1 MATIKQIDGRTIHR
15 IQSGQVIVDLCSVV
29 KELVENSI
37 DAGAST
43 IAEGYTTTFSR
54 LSDHQLNRRQKFVD
68 LLPADIRF
76 KNQGLDLIEV
86 QDNGSGVAPVNHES
100 IALKH
105 HTSKLSSYDDIGSL
119 ETFGFR
125 GEALASLCALSTV
138 SITTCVATDVPKGSR
153 LTFEASG
160 KLRDTSVVA
169 AQRGTTVAVEK
180 LFHNLPVRRREL
192 ERNIKREWH
201 KVISLLNQYAC
212 VQTNLKFTVSQQ
224 PTKGRRIVLFS
235 TKGNPT
241 TRENIINIFGAKTM
255 AALVP
260 LDLKLQMKP
269 TTLGSATQADLA
281 AGLISL
287 DVNIVGHVSR
297 PVHGEGRQ
305 TPDRQMFFIN
315 GRPCG
320 LPQFAKTFNEVYRS
334 YNSSQSPFILAD
346 VQLDTHL
353 YDVNVSPDKRTIL
366 LHDQNHM
373 LDSIRAALIE
383 IFDSQDYTL
392 PTSQVLRSHNA
403 QADGTTS
410 ISPLNQKPSAGQ
422 ANHSKRI
429 VQSCS
434 EASESSGDEKSPSE
448 DDEGSDSLGPGQ
460 RETKTRVIPKP
471 MTIRKV
477 RNTLDVWV
485 HGRTAVPSKTG
496 EHEDAKSQS
505 SDSGQES
512 ARVAPLSSV
521 AENNTKSRSRDAEHS
536 SQQPSDSDSN
546 QEPRTTKSPT
556 VLQLSMSNSR
566 STLANDDPTIPF
578 VKPIKPIRGV
588 GLISPRRHSTMKR
601 PPPQPAKI
609 FIGAT
614 GGDIEDD
621 PSLNEGDS
629 QHSQSQTSD
638 DETDNDKDNKEGEE
652 DGDDDDECGDDNDD
666 ENDDRPTFGTALSQ
680 RFSAGRSNRQRFPL
694 APTTQRQM
702 CPDTSTTR
710 TKRGTNH
717 SKGNEQI
724 LDNEKSPALD
734 PVISP
739 RSSPSTSPGDKTA
752 QPLQDRSENDH
763 TASTSGSSVPRVQSL
778 QFSTRRKDATLQ
790 LIHHV
795 SGGEDITRT
804 ALSSRPLIRPQDSSP
819 SDTRQQQ
826 QQQVEDIGANDAESK
841 LSLIISKS
849 DFAKMRVAGQFN
861 LGFIIAVRPAEKDSQ
876 TLGASA
882 HDELFIIDQHASD
895 EKYNFERLQGST
907 VVQSQR
913 LVHPKLLELTA
924 LEEEIVMQNIEAVE
938 ANGFKIAIDVD
949 GGAPVGSRCQLTA
962 LPLSRETTFSI
973 TDLEELIAL
982 LADESSESTHI
993 PRPSKVRKM
1002 FAMRACRSS
1011 IMIGK
1016 ALTRQQMYSVVGH
1029 MGDLDKPWN
1038 CPHGRPTMRHL
1049 FNMDKWD
1056 EVGWE
1061 GDLKTRSTSS
1071 WAAYRRGE

>member
-43 IAEGYTTTFSR
+43 I
-54 LSDHQLNRRQKFVD
+54 DV
-68 LLPADIRF
+68 RF

-86 QDNGSGVAPVNHES
+86 QDNGSGIAPANYES

-138 SITTCVATDVPKGSR
+138 SITTCVAADVPKGSR
-153 LTFEASG
+153 LAFEASG

-201 KVISLLNQYAC
+201 KVIALLNQYAC

-260 LDLKLQMKP
+260 LDLKLEMKP

-287 DVNIVGHVSR
+287 DVKIVGHVSR

-373 LDSIRAALIE
+373 LDSIRSALVG

-392 PTSQVLRSHNA
+392 PTSQVLRSRNA
-403 QADGTTS
+403 QAGETTP
-410 ISPLNQKPSAGQ
+410 ISPLNQSSSTGQ
-422 ANHSKRI
+422 ATHSKRKI
-429 VQSCS
+429 QSRS
-434 EASESSGDEKSPSE
+434 EASQGSGDERSSSE

-460 RETKTRVIPKP
+460 METKTTAVPKP
-471 MTIRKV
+471 VTIRKV

-485 HGRTAVPSKTG
+485 HGRTAVISRA
-496 EHEDAKSQS
+496 EEDEDAKSQS
-505 SDSGQES
+505 SDGDQES
-512 ARVAPLSSV
+512 ARAASSRSV
-521 AENNTKSRSRDAEHS
+521 AGSNTKSRSRDAEHS
-536 SQQPSDSDSN
+536 RRQPSDSDTD
-546 QEPRTTKSPT
+546 QEPKITKPASVFP
-556 VLQLSMSNSR
+556 LSSSNSP
-566 STLANDDPTIPF
+566 SSLANDELTIPF
-578 VKPIKPIRGV
+578 VKPIKPISRG
-588 GLISPRRHSTMKR
+588 GLVSPRRHSTMRR

-614 GGDIEDD
+614 GGDPEDVGGE
-621 PSLNEGDS
+621 PSSDEGDS
-629 QHSQSQTSD
+629 QHSKDQASD
-638 DETDNDKDNKEGEE
+638 DEPDSDKDNKEEE
-652 DGDDDDECGDDNDD
+652 ENDDDDDEGDDYDD
-666 ENDDRPTFGTALSQ
+666 DDRPTFGTTLSQ
-680 RFSAGRSNRQRFPL
+680 RFSAGRINRQRSPSFPR
-694 APTTQRQM
+694 TKRQM
-702 CPDTSTTR
+702 GPDTSTVR
-710 TKRGTNH
+710 TKRSPG
-717 SKGNEQI
+717 SRKGNEQI
-724 LDNEKSPALD
+724 SDDENSPAAD
-734 PVISP
+734 PILSP
-739 RSSPSTSPGDKTA
+739 RSSPSVSPGDKTTKPSQEPSA
-752 QPLQDRSENDH
+752 NNNS
-763 TASTSGSSVPRVQSL
+763 ASTSVSLAPRAQNL
-778 QFSTRRKDATLQ
+778 QFSARRKDATLQ

-795 SGGEDITRT
+795 SGGEGVIR
-804 ALSSRPLIRPQDSSP
+804 AIPSPRSLIGPQDSSSP
-819 SDTRQQQ
+819 STTPQQQ
-826 QQQVEDIGANDAESK
+826 QQQVEDIGATDAESK

-924 LEEEIVMQNIEAVE
+924 LEEEIVMQNIEALE

-1016 ALTRQQMYSVVGH
+1016 ALTRHQMYSLVGH

-1049 FNMDKWD
+1049 FSIDKWD
-1056 EVGWE
+1056 EVGWK
-1061 GDLKTRSTSS
+1061 GDLKTKSTAS
-1071 WAAYRRGE
+1071 WTAYRRGE

>member
-1 MATIKQIDGRTIHR
+1 MSPD
-15 IQSGQVIVDLCSVV
+15 V
-29 KELVENSI
+29 
-37 DAGAST
+37 
-43 IAEGYTTTFSR
+43 
-54 LSDHQLNRRQKFVD
+54 
-68 LLPADIRF
+68 RF

-86 QDNGSGVAPVNHES
+86 QDNGSGVAPANYES

-105 HTSKLSSYDDIGSL
+105 HTSKLSSYEDIGSL

-138 SITTCVATDVPKGSR
+138 SITTCVAADVPKGSR
-153 LTFEASG
+153 LAFEASG

-201 KVISLLNQYAC
+201 KVIALLNQYAC

-260 LDLKLQMKP
+260 LDLKLEMKP
-269 TTLGSATQADLA
+269 TTFGSATQADLA

-287 DVNIVGHVSR
+287 DVKIVGHVSR

-373 LDSIRAALIE
+373 LDSIRAALVE

-392 PTSQVLRSHNA
+392 PTSQVLRSRNA
-403 QADGTTS
+403 QADETTP
-410 ISPLNQKPSAGQ
+410 ISLLNQNSSTGQ
-422 ANHSKRI
+422 ATHSKRI
-429 VQSCS
+429 IQSRS
-434 EASESSGDEKSPSE
+434 EASEDSGDERSSSG

-460 RETKTRVIPKP
+460 RETKTTAVPKP

-485 HGRTAVPSKTG
+485 HGRKAVIPRA
-496 EHEDAKSQS
+496 EEDEDAQSQS
-505 SDSGQES
+505 SDGDQES
-512 ARVAPLSSV
+512 ARAAPLRSV
-521 AENNTKSRSRDAEHS
+521 TGGNTKSRSRDAEHS
-536 SQQPSDSDSN
+536 RRPPSDSDTN
-546 QEPRTTKSPT
+546 QEPKITKPASVFP
-556 VLQLSMSNSR
+556 LSR
-566 STLANDDPTIPF
+566 SSSPSSLANDEPTIPF
-578 VKPIKPIRGV
+578 VKPIKPISGG
-588 GLISPRRHSTMKR
+588 GLVSPRRHSNMRR

-614 GGDIEDD
+614 GGDPEGIGGE
-621 PSLNEGDS
+621 PSSDEGDS
-629 QHSQSQTSD
+629 PHSKDQASD
-638 DETDNDKDNKEGEE
+638 DEPDSDKDNKEE
-652 DGDDDDECGDDNDD
+652 DDDDDEGDDQDD
-666 ENDDRPTFGTALSQ
+666 DDDRPTFGTTLSQ
-680 RFSAGRSNRQRFPL
+680 RFSAGKINRQRSPSFPR
-694 APTTQRQM
+694 TQPQM
-702 CPDTSTTR
+702 GPDTSTAR
-710 TKRGTNH
+710 TKRSPG
-717 SKGNEQI
+717 SRKGNEQI
-724 LDNEKSPALD
+724 SDDENSPATD
-734 PVISP
+734 PVLSP
-739 RSSPSTSPGDKTA
+739 RSSSSASPGDKTTKPSQEPSANSNSASMSVSSAPRA
-752 QPLQDRSENDH
+752 QN
-763 TASTSGSSVPRVQSL
+763 L

-795 SGGEDITRT
+795 SGGEDVIRATP
-804 ALSSRPLIRPQDSSP
+804 SSQSLIRPQDSSFP
-819 SDTRQQQ
+819 SGTPQQQ
-826 QQQVEDIGANDAESK
+826 QQQVEDIGATDAESK

-861 LGFIIAVRPAEKDSQ
+861 LGFIIAIRPTEKDSQ
-876 TLGASA
+876 TSGASA

-1016 ALTRQQMYSVVGH
+1016 ALTRHQMYSLVGH

-1049 FNMDKWD
+1049 FSIDKWD
-1056 EVGWE
+1056 EVGWK
-1061 GDLKTRSTSS
+1061 GDLKTRSTAS
-1071 WAAYRRGE
+1071 WTAYRRGE

>member
-43 IAEGYTTTFSR
+43 I
-54 LSDHQLNRRQKFVD
+54 DV
-68 LLPADIRF
+68 RF

-86 QDNGSGVAPVNHES
+86 QDNGSGVAPANYES

-125 GEALASLCALSTV
+125 GEALASLCALSAV
-138 SITTCVATDVPKGSR
+138 SITTCVAADVPKGSK
-153 LTFEASG
+153 LAFEASG

-201 KVISLLNQYAC
+201 KVIALLNQYAC

-260 LDLKLQMKP
+260 LDLTLQMKP

-281 AGLISL
+281 GGLISL
-287 DVNIVGHVSR
+287 DVKIVGHVSR

-315 GRPCG
+315 ARPCG

-373 LDSIRAALIE
+373 LDSIRAALVE

-392 PTSQVLRSHNA
+392 PTSQVLRSRNA
-403 QADGTTS
+403 QADKTTL
-410 ISPLNQKPSAGQ
+410 ISPLEQISSAGQ
-422 ANHSKRI
+422 ATHSKRI

-434 EASESSGDEKSPSE
+434 EVSEGSGDERSSSE
-448 DDEGSDSLGPGQ
+448 DDEGSDSLGRGQ
-460 RETKTRVIPKP
+460 RETKTTVVPKP

-485 HGRTAVPSKTG
+485 HGRTAVISKT
-496 EHEDAKSQS
+496 EEDEDAKSQS
-505 SDSGQES
+505 SDADQES
-512 ARVAPLSSV
+512 AHAAPLRSV
-521 AENNTKSRSRDAEHS
+521 AGNNIKSLSRDAEHS
-536 SQQPSDSDSN
+536 NRQPSDSDTN
-546 QEPRTTKSPT
+546 QEPRSTKPAS
-556 VLQLSMSNSR
+556 VLQLSR
-566 STLANDDPTIPF
+566 SSSPSSPANDEPTIPF
-578 VKPIKPIRGV
+578 VKLVKPIRGGGPV
-588 GLISPRRHSTMKR
+588 SPRRHSTMKR

-614 GGDIEDD
+614 GGDLEEIGSE
-621 PSLNEGDS
+621 PSSDEGDS
-629 QHSQSQTSD
+629 QHSKDQASD
-638 DETDNDKDNKEGEE
+638 DEPDNDKDNEE
-652 DGDDDDECGDDNDD
+652 DSDDSDDHDHDHEGDDDDD
-666 ENDDRPTFGTALSQ
+666 DDRPTFGTTLSQ
-680 RFSAGRSNRQRFPL
+680 RFSAGRINRQRSPL
-694 APTTQRQM
+694 VPKTQRQVG
-702 CPDTSTTR
+702 PDTSTTKTR
-710 TKRGTNH
+710 RGPG
-717 SKGNEQI
+717 SRKGGEQI
-724 LDNEKSPALD
+724 LDDENSSAAD
-734 PVISP
+734 PVLSP
-739 RSSPSTSPGDKTA
+739 RSSSSASAGDNTTK
-752 QPLQDRSENDH
+752 PLHDPSENDNA
-763 TASTSGSSVPRVQSL
+763 ASTSGSSVPRAQSL

-795 SGGEDITRT
+795 SGGEHVIWTT
-804 ALSSRPLIRPQDSSP
+804 LSSRPLIRPQDSSP
-819 SDTRQQQ
+819 SDTPQQQ
-826 QQQVEDIGANDAESK
+826 QQQVEDIGATDAESK

-849 DFAKMRVAGQFN
+849 DFAKMRIAGQFN
-861 LGFIIAVRPAEKDSQ
+861 LGFIIAVRPAENDSQ
-876 TLGASA
+876 TPGPSA

-982 LADESSESTHI
+982 LADESAESTHI

-1016 ALTRQQMYSVVGH
+1016 ALTRHQMYSLVGH

-1049 FNMDKWD
+1049 FNIDKWD
-1056 EVGWE
+1056 GVGWK
-1061 GDLKTRSTSS
+1061 GDLETRSTTL